1 MDTQRLI
8 LLVIFSF
15 SLLMLWEAWEKEKRP
30 KPAPATPAV
39 QQGVPAPA
47 KAPAAQAPGAVPGA
61 DAPAKGEIV
70 RVSTDLVVAEID
82 TLGATLKRVELLRH
96 KDSNDLSKN
105 LVLLGP
111 EHQYEAQSGLAG
123 EGGPNH
129 RTPWRAEPGERALGA
144 GRDEVTLVLSAA
156 ARDGAQVRKTYTFK
170 RDSYVIDVALEV
182 QNGASAPLSAY
193 AYFQLTHD
201 GKPE

>member
-1 MDTQRLI
+1 MARRLARGTASVPLRPVASRRPRPGSLSRAEMDTQRLI

-30 KPAPATPAV
+30 KPAPAAPTV

-47 KAPAAQAPGAVPGA
+47 KAPAAQAPAAVPGT
-61 DAPAKGEIV
+61 DAPAKGEVV

-129 RTPWRAEPGERALGA
+129 RTPWRVEP
-144 GRDEVTLVLSAA
+144 
-156 ARDGAQVRKTYTFK
+156 
-170 RDSYVIDVALEV
+170 
-182 QNGASAPLSAY
+182 
-193 AYFQLTHD
+193 
-201 GKPE
+201 